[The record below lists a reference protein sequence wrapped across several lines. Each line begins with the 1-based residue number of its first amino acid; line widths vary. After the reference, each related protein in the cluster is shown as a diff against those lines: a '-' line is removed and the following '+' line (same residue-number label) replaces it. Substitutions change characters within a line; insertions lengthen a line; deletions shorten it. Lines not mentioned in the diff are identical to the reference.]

1 MFSFRYKTKIDLVT
15 IRSVEMF
22 KKATLVVLALAFMAT
37 SVFAFDFNAGDGR
50 KGKRLWKRYHTQC
63 ADGSTLPQKA
73 GAATRTQAQWKD
85 AFSNPAKLPCG
96 GKWKDGIKTEADMQ
110 DAFRYLYDH
119 AADSDQP
126 ETCG

>member
-1 MFSFRYKTKIDLVT
+1 MFRKT
-15 IRSVEMF
+15 M
-22 KKATLVVLALAFMAT
+22 LVVLAVAFMAT
-37 SVFAFDFNAGDGR
+37 NVFAIDLNAGDGR
-50 KGKRLWKRYHTQC
+50 KGKRLWKRYHTKC
-63 ADGSTLPQKA
+63 ADGTKLSAKS

-85 AFSNPAKLPCG
+85 AFQNPAKLPCG
-96 GKWKDGIKTEADMQ
+96 GQWEGIKTTEDMQ

>member
-1 MFSFRYKTKIDLVT
+1 
-15 IRSVEMF
+15 MF
-22 KKATLVVLALAFMAT
+22 KKAMLVVLAVAFMAT
-37 SVFAFDFNAGDGR
+37 NVFAMDFNAGDGR
-50 KGKRLWKRYHTQC
+50 KGKRLWKRYHTKC
-63 ADGSTLPQKA
+63 ADGTKLSAKA

-96 GKWKDGIKTEADMQ
+96 GKWEGIKSQEDFENV
-110 DAFRYLYDH
+110 FRYLFDH